1 MSDKPKRDVR
11 DRYPDKYRTLLA
23 DDLWDYIADIESWY
37 PPEAKTW
44 SLDKQRA
51 VFDDLCRAFFTGYPE
66 TIDVGDGSIGPAQD
80 PHRHE
85 TNSVPFRFYVPKGTS
100 LAEAE
105 DHPPA
110 LILYFHGGGFVLGG
124 LDSHDDV
131 CADLCARNGFGVV
144 AIDYR
149 LGPEHPFPADF
160 HDAMRGF
167 GLAETL
173 GIPTILVGDSAG
185 ACLAAAVSAATR
197 DSEFK
202 PLGQVLIYP
211 TLSGTFDGASY
222 TDHADAPL
230 LRVKDMA
237 AFLAARTGGNRDILT
252 DPRCAPL
259 SATGTSSLPKT
270 VVFTAQCDP
279 LCSDGQAYCDAVN
292 AAGGDAHCH
301 EEVGLVHGYMR
312 ARTKVPLAQEAFDR
326 IVASVAALGVRSN

>member
-1 MSDKPKRDVR
+1 
-11 DRYPDKYRTLLA
+11 
-23 DDLWDYIADIESWY
+23 
-37 PPEAKTW
+37 
-44 SLDKQRA
+44 
-51 VFDDLCRAFFTGYPE
+51 
-66 TIDVGDGSIGPAQD
+66 
-80 PHRHE
+80 
-85 TNSVPFRFYVPKGTS
+85 
-100 LAEAE
+100 
-105 DHPPA
+105 
-110 LILYFHGGGFVLGG
+110 
-124 LDSHDDV
+124 
-131 CADLCARNGFGVV
+131 
-144 AIDYR
+144 
-149 LGPEHPFPADF
+149 
-160 HDAMRGF
+160 
-167 GLAETL
+167 
-173 GIPTILVGDSAG
+173 IPTILAGDSAG

-259 SATGTSSLPKT
+259 SAAGTSSLPKT